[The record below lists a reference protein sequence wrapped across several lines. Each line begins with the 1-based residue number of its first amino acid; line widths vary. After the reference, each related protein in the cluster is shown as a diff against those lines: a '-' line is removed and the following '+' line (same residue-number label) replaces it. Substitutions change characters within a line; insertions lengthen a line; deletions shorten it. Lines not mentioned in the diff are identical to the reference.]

1 MYHLM
6 HIAIIKPIG
15 MSKRFLDSLPC
26 ILKRFLWVQ
35 IADFFFLMARK
46 KRKRVEKEKCAICLD
61 DKEISDMAKLDGCCH
76 VYCVECIEKWVK
88 RESSCPQCKSQIKF
102 LTVPGRA
109 RRKRIKHAEQAVEE
123 EETNTEDLIGYA
135 VMNYV
140 ASPTFRR
147 HLAQSLIFNP
157 NRHVYM
163 LWNIIM
169 RALPALQRQISRDII
184 DGEAPT
190 ELTFDVLN
198 AVEAM
203 QRLRRV
209 TPRHF
214 SNL

>member
-1 MYHLM
+1 
-6 HIAIIKPIG
+6 
-15 MSKRFLDSLPC
+15 
-26 ILKRFLWVQ
+26 
-35 IADFFFLMARK
+35 MARK
-46 KRKRVEKEKCAICLD
+46 KRKRVVEKEKCAICLD
-61 DKEISDMAKLDGCCH
+61 EKDLSSMAKLDACCH
-76 VYCVECIEKWVK
+76 VYCVDCIEKWVE
-88 RESSCPQCKSQIKF
+88 RESSCPQCKSRIKF
-102 LTVPGRA
+102 LTVPGRS
-109 RRKRIKHAEQAVEE
+109 RRKRVKHAEQRNEQEE
-123 EETNTEDLIGYA
+123 TDTNTEDFIGYA

-163 LWNIIM
+163 LWHIIR

-184 DGEAPT
+184 DGEPPS
-190 ELTFDVLN
+190 ELSFDVLN

-214 SNL
+214 SSL